1 MKKTTVILN
10 SLFILAGGLGLAA
23 CGSPQG
29 GGSATYI
36 DPNGQR
42 AIVNTSR
49 INYQDFNMAANDLVQ
64 DLLKTG
70 AIRDKRPGQPTLVA
84 ISRITNETD
93 QQFDTDQLISTIRA
107 ALLQTGKIQ
116 ISNMAMGGTSTDQLA
131 QEVANKNSFM
141 QNQATPNN
149 APDYTL
155 YGKIISDKTSAGD
168 VKQSAY
174 IFDLQLTDVSTQ
186 TTVWEK
192 PASIVKQGKGASI
205 GF

>member
-1 MKKTTVILN
+1 MKNHIL
-10 SLFILAGGLGLAA
+10 LAGGLLALAA
-23 CGSPQG
+23 LAGCGSPQTSG
-29 GGSATYI
+29 AQYI

-42 AIVNTSR
+42 AIVNENR

-64 DLLKTG
+64 DLLRKG
-70 AIRDKRPGQPTLVA
+70 VIQPKHPGKPTLVA
-84 ISRITNETD
+84 ISRIVNETD
-93 QQFDTDQLISTIRA
+93 QQFDTDQLVSTIRA
-107 ALLQTGKIQ
+107 ALLQAGNIE
-116 ISNMAMGGTSTDQLA
+116 ISNMGLNGSTTDPLA
-131 QEVANKNSFM
+131 QQVASKNAFE

-192 PASIVKQGKGASI
+192 PAYIVKQGKGPSI

>member
-1 MKKTTVILN
+1 MKKTTFILN

-23 CGSPQG
+23 CGSPQA
-29 GGSATYI
+29 GGSAQYI
-36 DPNGQR
+36 DPNGER
-42 AIVNTSR
+42 AIVNVGR
-49 INYQDFNMAANDLVQ
+49 INYQDFNMAAGDLVQ

-70 AIRDKRPGQPTLVA
+70 AIKDKHPGGPTLVA
-84 ISRITNETD
+84 ISRIVNETD

-107 ALLQTGKIQ
+107 ALLQTGKIA
-116 ISNMAMGGTSTDQLA
+116 ISNVALGGATTDQLA
-131 QEVANKNSFM
+131 QETANKNAFM
-141 QNQATPNN
+141 QNTTTPNN

-155 YGKIISDKTSAGD
+155 YGKIMYDKTSAGD

-186 TTVWEK
+186 TTIWEK
-192 PASIVKQGKGASI
+192 PASIVKQGKGSSI